1 MMAQK
6 PEDEKTS
13 NDADQVKGPPKLHA
27 DLQAMLDKIRTA
39 RDFKAEEWI
48 ENKVKLFND
57 YMTKCNLKGCV
68 INLSGGVDS
77 AVTLG
82 LMCRAKAQ
90 KDSPI
95 EKVVAVA
102 QPIHS
107 SAWAFNRAD
116 ECAKT
121 FGVELVTIDQTPVY
135 DSLKKLIDAKVGVD
149 GNSFA
154 SGQLRSYMRTPAIY
168 YVAQLLSST
177 GTPTIVM
184 GTGNKDEDGYLA
196 YFCKAGDGV
205 VDVQLIADLH
215 KSEVFEVGAILK
227 VPEAILKAAPSA
239 DLWDAQTDEEE
250 LGFPYDFI
258 ELWTNFL
265 EMKEEEQA
273 AAKDKLSED
282 GLKQFEEWGAKAVQI
297 HKRNQH
303 KLNSP
308 VNL

>member
-1 MMAQK
+1 MAQK

-13 NDADQVKGPPKLHA
+13 NDADQAQGPPKLHG
-27 DLQAMLDKIRTA
+27 DLQNLLDEFRKA

-48 ENKVKLFND
+48 DNKVKLFND
-57 YMTKCNLKGCV
+57 YMTKCKLKGCV

-90 KDSPI
+90 KGSSI
-95 EKVVAVA
+95 EKVVAVS

-107 SAWAFNRAD
+107 SDWAFDRAA
-116 ECAKT
+116 ECAKA
-121 FGVELVTIDQTPVY
+121 FGVEMVTLDQTPIY
-135 DSLKKLIDAKVGVD
+135 DSLKKLIDGKVGVD
-149 GNSFA
+149 GNAFA

-168 YVAQLLSST
+168 YVAQLLSSA

-215 KSEVFEVGAILK
+215 KSEVFAVGAILK
-227 VPEAILKAAPSA
+227 VPESILKAAPSA

-265 EMKEEEQA
+265 AMKEEEQA
-273 AAKDKLSED
+273 AAKEKMSEE
-282 GLKQFEEWGAKAVQI
+282 GLKQFDEMAAKAVQI

-303 KLNSP
+303 KLDAP
-308 VNL
+308 LNL